1 MKRFLFIILA
11 MVVHIGVG
19 KTVSLQLIDDLAQP
33 IEGADVCIVFKSTR
47 TDQPGD
53 IRYLKSDKEGRVVVS
68 GETLV
73 GFFIKASKEG
83 YYAAQSAPPY
93 IPVVDMLKLTW
104 VLPRVLN
111 PIPLYA
117 DRFSRGTMS
126 SLKIPVQNI
135 WVGYDF
141 EANDWVAPHGRG
153 KIADLQ
159 FRFKNEF
166 KGYLSE
172 GENLERALEISR
184 TLAVRSG
191 KSFSEEEFKLSAGKW
206 DGVLEIS
213 FPNPRGGLL
222 EETERYLPYSELKLP
237 HLAPE
242 SGYEPTR
249 RYEANTYRMRQPERQ
264 VGFFLRTRV
273 VLDADGDI
281 VSAHYA
287 KIYGDIY
294 FDPRGT
300 LNFWY
305 YYNPTSNDRNL
316 EFDPKHNLFPP
327 KPAGAEVRNP

>member
-1 MKRFLFIILA
+1 MKKILFMIL
-11 MVVHIGVG
+11 V
-19 KTVSLQLIDDLAQP
+19 TVSHVVAGSSVSVRLVDDLGQP
-33 IEGADVCIVFKSTR
+33 VAGADVCIVFKSTR

-53 IRYLKSDKEGRVVVS
+53 VRYLKSDEQGHVAAI
-68 GETLV
+68 GETPV
-73 GFFIKASKEG
+73 GFFIEASKPG
-83 YYAAQSAPPY
+83 HYSARSEPPY
-93 IPVVDMLKLTW
+93 IPVVDKLERTW

-111 PIPLYA
+111 PISLYA

-126 SLKIPVQNI
+126 SLKIPQQNI
-135 WVGYDF
+135 WLGYDF
-141 EANDWVAPHGRG
+141 EANDWVVPHGKGRV
-153 KIADLQ
+153 ADLQ
-159 FRFKNEF
+159 FKYSNEF

-172 GENLERALEISR
+172 GESLGRALEISR
-184 TLAVRSG
+184 TLAARSG
-191 KSFSEEEFKLSAGKW
+191 KAFSEEEFRLSAGKW

-213 FPNPRGGLL
+213 FPHPKEGIV
-222 EETERYLPYSELKLP
+222 EEKECYLPYSELKLP

-273 VLDADGDI
+273 VLDADGDT

-305 YYNPTSNDRNL
+305 YYNPTPNDRNL
-316 EFDPKHNLFPP
+316 EFDPKRNLFPNS
-327 KPAGAEVRNP
+327 KPGTIGLLP